1 MTSLE
6 HICLMDRHQA
16 NCSYGKEVKGV
27 GGGGSK
33 FYCTKC
39 LARAASSENENQALE
54 NCSLR
59 PGTVT
64 W

>member
-1 MTSLE
+1 MISDQSE
-6 HICLMDRHQA
+6 DMIYMFK
-16 NCSYGKEVKGV
+16 GKKEAKGV
-27 GGGGSK
+27 GGGSK